1 MAAGVAWRGIG
12 VHIMDESVR
21 NALASDA
28 TGAKILDAA
37 MQVLIDFGFKKA
49 TMELVAK
56 AAGVA
61 HTTVYRRWPTRDELL
76 RTAVL
81 RELNTVMSAAFG
93 TVDEVT
99 TFDDKVLTA
108 FVEVVWSIHTHP
120 LMARELRTEPEQALP
135 LLTTASAPML
145 PDALGYV
152 AQRLREFADDS
163 GVVLDDPES
172 LADVLVRLAHS
183 LVLMPNPDRPLG
195 SRADVDDYVRRYLT
209 PLTRAAVTAIVNS

>member
-1 MAAGVAWRGIG
+1 
-12 VHIMDESVR
+12 MDEPIR
-21 NALASDA
+21 TTLASDA
-28 TGAKILDAA
+28 TGTKILDAA

-49 TMELVAK
+49 TVELVAK

-81 RELNTVMSAAFG
+81 RELNTVLAGALSAI
-93 TVDEVT
+93 DDVT

-135 LLTTASAPML
+135 MLTTASAPML

-152 AQRLREFADDS
+152 AERLRDFAAET
-163 GVVLDDPES
+163 GVELDDPES

-183 LVLMPNPDRPLG
+183 LVLMPNPDRPLT
-195 SRADVDDYVRRYLT
+195 SRTDVDDYVRRYLT
-209 PLTRAAVTAIVNS
+209 PLTRSAVTANINS